1 MKGNNMLKRK
11 KIGSLIVISGPS
23 GSGNGTIIKE
33 LLKKNDLRVVLT
45 FFEKNNEA
53 EAGYM
58 ELVPTKLDKLTDQIT
73 FEGVFE
79 TDDYITNKK
88 FKDIIFKSIETG
100 YKRINDIPN
109 DQWEICEL
117 YYIFVFQKIE

>member
-1 MKGNNMLKRK
+1 
-11 KIGSLIVISGPS
+11 
-23 GSGNGTIIKE
+23 
-33 LLKKNDLRVVLT
+33 
-45 FFEKNNEA
+45 
-53 EAGYM
+53 M
-58 ELVPTKLDKLTDQIT
+58 EN
-73 FEGVFE
+73 
-79 TDDYITNKK
+79 TNKK